1 MTAAN
6 EEFTLDTV
14 MALMKRGAEDAEV
27 QIKCLKW
34 FTQYLVGHGRGNLGR
49 SDYDEIVEA
58 CVRTCSTHP
67 EDPEVQFEA
76 VHTLMHFCSCECNGS
91 NGDGCDIKNAL
102 LEKKG
107 VSEAVSSAK
116 KKYQSITKLQM
127 MADAILI
134 CCSFGD
140 KDASALEMS
149 KDALR
154 NTVNAMTA
162 HIDEPNLQEMALLV
176 IRVIIDSC
184 PTDKREELLV
194 FGEKAGTLGV
204 VLDAMRRAKH
214 CPRVLYFAMR
224 LLSTLSQNG
233 NQYRQ
238 STIDFLWSHQ
248 ALPLV
253 ISSLASFA
261 EMCAKEISNDEIGV
275 YMHLHTCRVIGGMF
289 SFQTPAEPDLPVLAS
304 RLQAN
309 IHNTDCVVASLAV
322 LLLATIGNKENGRI
336 LGKRY
341 AATVF
346 DSVNKHEGDVQVL
359 QFAMD
364 TFMAVAQASNKLK
377 AYVTHRGGVTLA
389 LSLMQKYTDQV
400 SLQGVCMDVLAI
412 LLDESNSALTA
423 KQMRSF
429 CQQAVEESL
438 KAVSQHPD
446 DYHFVDKTCAC
457 LQKLSALRFF
467 DDVMYEARGAE
478 FLIRC
483 IKTHVDS
490 LSVLWTVFTML
501 RHLIEK
507 HRDLQSV
514 CAQQGAIDAVLKVV
528 RKHKSESQE
537 FLLHT
542 RGILI
547 AMTENNVENTAYLK
561 QAMPGSK
568 AKLLRSAFECGHC
581 LVARAVEQRTRC
593 TCCHTDQKT
602 WARSMNEIK
611 KIVENKSE
619 IIDDVVKEYERLRVT
634 EPCAGC
640 GKTAAVC
647 GLERLMQCSAC
658 TIAPKYCSAA
668 CQKACWPAHKAE
680 CKANRSVD

>member
-1 MTAAN
+1 MDGKQAFGG
-6 EEFTLDTV
+6 EHHF
-14 MALMKRGAEDAEV
+14 
-27 QIKCLKW
+27 IKMFK
-34 FTQYLVGHGRGNLGR
+34 
-49 SDYDEIVEA
+49 
-58 CVRTCSTHP
+58 
-67 EDPEVQFEA
+67 
-76 VHTLMHFCSCECNGS
+76 
-91 NGDGCDIKNAL
+91 
-102 LEKKG
+102 
-107 VSEAVSSAK
+107 
-116 KKYQSITKLQM
+116 
-127 MADAILI
+127 
-134 CCSFGD
+134 
-140 KDASALEMS
+140 
-149 KDALR
+149 
-154 NTVNAMTA
+154 
-162 HIDEPNLQEMALLV
+162 
-176 IRVIIDSC
+176 
-184 PTDKREELLV
+184 
-194 FGEKAGTLGV
+194 
-204 VLDAMRRAKH
+204 
-214 CPRVLYFAMR
+214 
-224 LLSTLSQNG
+224 
-233 NQYRQ
+233 
-238 STIDFLWSHQ
+238 TIDN
-248 ALPLV
+248 V
-253 ISSLASFA
+253 TYMLA
-261 EMCAKEISNDEIGV
+261 
-275 YMHLHTCRVIGGMF
+275 
-289 SFQTPAEPDLPVLAS
+289 Q
-304 RLQAN
+304 
-309 IHNTDCVVASLAV
+309 
-322 LLLATIGNKENGRI
+322 NKENGRI
-336 LGKRY
+336 LGKQY
-341 AATVF
+341 VETVY
-346 DSVNKHEGDVQVL
+346 DAVNKHEGEVKVL
-359 QFAMD
+359 QYAMSS
-364 TFMAVAQASNKLK
+364 FMAVAQESNKLK
-377 AYVTHRGGVTLA
+377 AYVTHRGGIALA
-389 LSLMQKYTDQV
+389 LSLMQKYTDKV
-400 SLQGVCMDVLAI
+400 NLQGTCMDALTI

-446 DYHFVDKTCAC
+446 NYHFVDKTCAC
-457 LQKLSALRFF
+457 LQKFSAFKFF
-467 DDVMYEARGAE
+467 DDVLYEARGAQ

-490 LSVLWTVFTML
+490 LPVLWTAFTLL

-680 CKANRSVD
+680 CTANRSVD